1 MLDPI
6 SISIAVSA
14 CIVAILTHL
23 KFSKCCG
30 FEIKT
35 RNIQKDANLKS
46 SQDGFLPQ
54 KKSVSTFSSDSPP
67 DSPSETTNLLMK
79 N

>member
-23 KFSKCCG
+23 KFSRCCG
-30 FEIKT
+30 FEMKT
-35 RNIQKDANLKS
+35 RNVQKD
-46 SQDGFLPQ
+46 G
-54 KKSVSTFSSDSPP
+54 VP
-67 DSPSETTNLLMK
+67 DSPNTPLLEK
-79 N
+79 